1 MVFGFVFE
9 NKNKKIKNKR
19 KMRSANEKEKDKEGP
34 DQSTEESEETIY
46 ETHPRN
52 ETKKG
57 REGNTRKRQ

>member
-1 MVFGFVFE
+1 
-9 NKNKKIKNKR
+9 
-19 KMRSANEKEKDKEGP
+19 MRRANEKEKDKEGP

-46 ETHPRN
+46 ETHPRD